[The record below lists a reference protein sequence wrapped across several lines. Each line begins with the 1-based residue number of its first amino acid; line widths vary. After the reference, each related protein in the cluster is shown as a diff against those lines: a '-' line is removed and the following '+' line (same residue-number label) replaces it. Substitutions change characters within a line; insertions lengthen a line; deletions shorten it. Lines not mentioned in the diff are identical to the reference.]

1 MLTTIYA
8 SPMLISMLSLSTYLG
23 EKLFNTYKGLLLP
36 DENTVSYPKIPYEV
50 GMTTNIKLHLEVS
63 TAVLFGGRLVLS
75 RNDEVVNNFFLKHLL
90 LRACLQLLWT
100 HCQDWSG

>member
-23 EKLFNTYKGLLLP
+23 EKLFYTYKGLLLP

-50 GMTTNIKLHLEVS
+50 GMTTNIKLHLEVPS
-63 TAVLFGGRLVLS
+63 AVLFGGRLVLS
-75 RNDEVVNNFFLKHLL
+75 WNDEVVYNFFLKHLL
-90 LRACLQLLWT
+90 LRVCLQLLWT